1 MKCKKIERLLLQSFD
16 GLLKEKETEEL
27 ENHIKGCF
35 LCQEK
40 RKQYQAIL
48 DSLKLKDWPEP
59 KPYFWERLQP
69 KLKEKQKYEAWLV
82 WKTWSMRAIPVFLL
96 LVLLLTAALV
106 FIPPGDRV
114 ELSESGVLLL
124 RNLNPLEETR
134 TLFEEEKVE
143 NKNMMLIFYTVEEKN
158 GNGSIYY
165 EKQL

>member
-1 MKCKKIERLLLQSFD
+1 MKCKKAEKLLLQSFD

-27 ENHIKGCF
+27 EDHINGCF

-40 RKQYQAIL
+40 RTQYQAML

-69 KLKEKQKYEAWLV
+69 KLKEKQKDEV
-82 WKTWSMRAIPVFLL
+82 WWGWKRWSMRTIPVFLL
-96 LVLLLTAALV
+96 LVLFLTAALV
-106 FIPPGDRV
+106 FIPSGDGV

-124 RNLNPLEETR
+124 RNLNPLKEAR

-143 NKNMMLIFYTVEEKN
+143 NKNMMLIFYAVEEKN
-158 GNGSIYY
+158 GTGSISY

>member
-27 ENHIKGCF
+27 ENHIKGCS

-69 KLKEKQKYEAWLV
+69 KLKEKQKYEAWWV
-82 WKTWSMRAIPVFLL
+82 WKTWSIRAIPVFLL

-106 FIPPGDRV
+106 FIHPNGGV

-143 NKNMMLIFYTVEEKN
+143 NKNMMLIFFTVEEKN
-158 GNGSIYY
+158 GTGSISY

>member
-27 ENHIKGCF
+27 ENHIKGCS

-69 KLKEKQKYEAWLV
+69 KLKEKQKYEAWWV
-82 WKTWSMRAIPVFLL
+82 WKTWSIRAIPVFLL

-106 FIPPGDRV
+106 FVHPNGGV

-158 GNGSIYY
+158 GTGSISY

>member
-1 MKCKKIERLLLQSFD
+1 MKCKKAERLLLQSFD

-27 ENHIKGCF
+27 EDHIKGCF

-40 RKQYQAIL
+40 KTQYQAIL

-69 KLKEKQKYEAWLV
+69 KLKEKQKDEV
-82 WKTWSMRAIPVFLL
+82 WWGWKRWSMRTIPVFLL
-96 LVLLLTAALV
+96 LVLFLTAALV
-106 FIPPGDRV
+106 FIPPGNGV

-124 RNLNPLEETR
+124 RNLNPLEEAR

-143 NKNMMLIFYTVEEKN
+143 NKNMMLIFLTVEEKN
-158 GNGSIYY
+158 GTGSISY

>member
-1 MKCKKIERLLLQSFD
+1 MKCKKYERLLLRSFD

-27 ENHIKGCF
+27 KTHVKGCL
-35 LCQEK
+35 LCQAK
-40 RKQYQAIL
+40 RKEYQAML
-48 DSLKLKDWPEP
+48 DSLKPRHWPEP

-69 KLKEKQKYEAWLV
+69 KLEEKQKSEAWWV
-82 WKTWSMRAIPVFLL
+82 WKRWSMKTIPAFLG

-106 FIPPGDRV
+106 FIPTADSV

-134 TLFEEEKVE
+134 TLFEEEKLE
-143 NKNMMLIFYTVEEKN
+143 NKNMMLIFLAVEEKN
-158 GNGSIYY
+158 GKGSISY

>member
-1 MKCKKIERLLLQSFD
+1 MKCKKAERLLLQSFD

-27 ENHIKGCF
+27 EDHIKGCF

-69 KLKEKQKYEAWLV
+69 KLKEKQKDEV
-82 WKTWSMRAIPVFLL
+82 WWGWKRWSMRTIPVFLL
-96 LVLLLTAALV
+96 LVLFLTAALV
-106 FIPPGDRV
+106 FIPSGDGV

-124 RNLNPLEETR
+124 RNLNPLEEAR
-134 TLFEEEKVE
+134 ILFEEEKVE
-143 NKNMMLIFYTVEEKN
+143 NKNMMLIFLAVEEKN
-158 GNGSIYY
+158 GTGSISY

>member
-1 MKCKKIERLLLQSFD
+1 MKCKKAERLLLQSFD

-27 ENHIKGCF
+27 EDHIKDCF

-40 RKQYQAIL
+40 RTLYQAML

-69 KLKEKQKYEAWLV
+69 KLKEKQKYEAWWV
-82 WKTWSMRAIPVFLL
+82 WKTWSIRAIPVFLL

-106 FIPPGDRV
+106 FVHPNGGV

-124 RNLNPLEETR
+124 RNLNPLEEAR

-143 NKNMMLIFYTVEEKN
+143 NKNMMLIFYAVEEKN
-158 GNGSIYY
+158 GTGSISY

>member
-1 MKCKKIERLLLQSFD
+1 MKCKKAERLLLQSFD

-27 ENHIKGCF
+27 EDHIKSCF

-40 RKQYQAIL
+40 RTQYQTIL

-69 KLKEKQKYEAWLV
+69 KLKEKQKDEV
-82 WKTWSMRAIPVFLL
+82 WWGWKRWSMRTIPAFLL
-96 LVLLLTAALV
+96 LVLFLTAALV
-106 FIPPGDRV
+106 FIPPGDSV

-124 RNLNPLEETR
+124 RNLNPLEEAR
-134 TLFEEEKVE
+134 ILFEEEKIE
-143 NKNMMLIFYTVEEKN
+143 NKNMMLIFLTVEEKN
-158 GNGSIYY
+158 GTGSIYY

>member
-16 GLLKEKETEEL
+16 GLLKEKETKEL
-27 ENHIKGCF
+27 ENHIKGCS

-59 KPYFWERLQP
+59 NPYFWERLQP
-69 KLKEKQKYEAWLV
+69 KLKEKQKYEAWWV

-106 FIPPGDRV
+106 FVHPNGGV

-158 GNGSIYY
+158 GTGSISY